1 MYAKKVSLIY
11 TLSKNGPKFILSSHC
26 YKVREDISKMALDYM
41 PAVKKLALCLF
52 VIVSYVPSRLF
63 FLLLF
68 VCWVVVVFCL
78 FFVFLCVVFL
88 CFLLLFFL

>member
-11 TLSKNGPKFILSSHC
+11 TLSKNGPKFIFSSHC
-26 YKVREDISKMALDYM
+26 YKVREDTSKMALDYM

-63 FLLLF
+63 FFVVVCLLGCCCFLFIFGFF
-68 VCWVVVVFCL
+68 VCG
-78 FFVFLCVVFL
+78 FLC
-88 CFLLLFFL
+88 CLLLFFL